1 MKTYRIYSLDS
12 RGRIVGDRDLDAAT
26 DEEAVFAAR
35 SLQRTLATEVW
46 SRDRRVGRIPPFTP
60 QEKAPIPLGRGK

>member
-12 RGRIVGDRDLDAAT
+12 RGRIVGDREIDAEN

-35 SLQRTLATEVW
+35 SLQRTLVTEVW
-46 SRDRRVGRIPPFTP
+46 SRDRRVGRVPPYTAP
-60 QEKAPIPLGRGK
+60 EKAPIHLGGLK